1 LLRVTPRALLTQLS
15 AGRVGLGMV
24 LVTRPELGAGRW
36 VGRDAGRPGGGVLA
50 RALGARDGAIGAGTL
65 AALRSG
71 QGVTPWVVSGL
82 VADTTDLLS
91 THAARDRLPR
101 AAAPLV
107 YLLAGGAILVG
118 LANLADSTSPQA

>member
-15 AGRVGLGMV
+15 AGRIALGV
-24 LVTRPELGAGRW
+24 LLVTRPELGAGRW

-65 AALRSG
+65 VALRSG
-71 QGVTPWVVSGL
+71 QGATPWIVGGL

-91 THAARDRLPR
+91 THAARDGLPR
-101 AAAPLV
+101 GAAPLI
-107 YLLAGGAILVG
+107 YLLAGGAIVVG
-118 LANLADSTSPQA
+118 LANLADSTPPQA